1 MPQPHPNRRSS
12 AHAAPTL
19 ALSLTPHRCRSV
31 HACCRSYT
39 QACNRLLAQYKTLR
53 EALGKDAPELST
65 FCASLG
71 LNCKAAINRL
81 RTGVPATTLHGG
93 LTAEAGGGASLVF
106 RAAQSYITVLDA
118 LKLGMKAV
126 DQLVPLLSDI
136 MTYVNQMTDMPA
148 EHEARVAVRQWLVL
162 MNGMRAHEE
171 LTMEQARQCEFDLQ
185 KAYDAVY
192 RFLEE
197 RDKRHSLSQQ
207 R

>member
-1 MPQPHPNRRSS
+1 MT
-12 AHAAPTL
+12 AV
-19 ALSLTPHRCRSV
+19 C
-31 HACCRSYT
+31 SYT
-39 QACNRLLAQYKTLR
+39 QTCNRLLAQYKTLR
-53 EALGKDAPELST
+53 EALGKDAPDLAQ
-65 FCASLG
+65 FGASLG

-81 RTGVPATTLHGG
+81 RLGVPATTLHGG
-93 LTAEAGGGASLVF
+93 QSTDAGASASLVF

-136 MTYVNQMTDMPA
+136 MNYVNQITDMPA
-148 EHEARVAVRQWLVL
+148 EHEARAPVRQWLVL

-171 LTMEQARQCEFDLQ
+171 LTIEQARQCEFDLQ

-192 RFLEE
+192 RFFEE
-197 RDKRHSLSQQ
+197 RDKRHLQ